1 MELKDYGKQ
10 PFVVDIEDFTTSNT
24 NFRTAVWTGE
34 HLQMTLMS
42 IPVDGEIGLEIHTD
56 TDQFLRIEQGK
67 TRVYMGDS
75 EDDLDFEEE
84 AEEDFAIFIPAGKWH
99 NIVNTGDEEVKIYSI
114 YAPSHHPFGTIH
126 ETKEIADEAEALEHA
141 E

>member
-99 NIVNTGDEEVKIYSI
+99 NVVNTGDEEVKIYSI

>member
-75 EDDLDFEEE
+75 EDNLDFEEE

>member
-67 TRVYMGDS
+67 TKVYMGDS
-75 EDDLDFEEE
+75 EDSLDFEEE

-114 YAPSHHPFGTIH
+114 YAPSHHAFGTIH
-126 ETKEIADEAEALEHA
+126 ETKEIADEAEASEHA